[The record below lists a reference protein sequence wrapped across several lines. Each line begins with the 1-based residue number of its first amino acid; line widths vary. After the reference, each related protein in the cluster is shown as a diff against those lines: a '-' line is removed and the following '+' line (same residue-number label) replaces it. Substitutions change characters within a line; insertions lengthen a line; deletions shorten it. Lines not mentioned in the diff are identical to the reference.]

1 MKSFCSFI
9 FFLEPALATVISD
22 DDDDDDKVNKDIF
35 KSISEPK
42 AAAKKPAAKK
52 KTAAKK
58 G

>member
-1 MKSFCSFI
+1 MKSFCSFTFI
-9 FFLEPALATVISD
+9 LEPAPATVIS

>member
-1 MKSFCSFI
+1 MESFNSFI
-9 FFLEPALATVISD
+9 FIEPAPTVIS